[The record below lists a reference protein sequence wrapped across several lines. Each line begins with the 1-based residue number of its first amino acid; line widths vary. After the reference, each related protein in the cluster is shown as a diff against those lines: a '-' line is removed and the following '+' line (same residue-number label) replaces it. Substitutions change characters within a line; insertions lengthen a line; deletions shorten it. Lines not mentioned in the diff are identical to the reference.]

1 MRALLIWQASQCCL
15 FHWEGT
21 KRLQDVAMEGIFE
34 GTKKVPFFLQR
45 CSKLAQLLF
54 QTWTKWGVQEERAAG
69 HAKVAGSSIWT
80 RRISDKSSVTRPLM
94 PPLSESYH
102 KGMTLHWR
110 NLSFTVNET
119 TAQIKHL
126 SDYTHTA
133 IRTPIYDV
141 KSKLKGFGSSCISA
155 WMWPQKGACR
165 LAM

>member
-1 MRALLIWQASQCCL
+1 MLPVPL
-15 FHWEGT
+15 G
-21 KRLQDVAMEGIFE
+21 GY
-34 GTKKVPFFLQR
+34 KKAAGCGDGGNLWRVPFFP
-45 CSKLAQLLF
+45 S
-54 QTWTKWGVQEERAAG
+54 TVQQMSTAAFPDMDEVGSARGEGCLSAG

-80 RRISDKSSVTRPLM
+80 RRISDKSSVTQPLM

-133 IRTPIYDV
+133 IRILIYYV

-165 LAM
+165 LVM